1 MVVHDLDHAP
11 LGQRQHHGA
20 GRQQRNQLQNHR
32 GRHRPRTAKRQWPQ
46 RPDFLPGEVGM
57 SDLNSRSDSDTKG
70 TEDTEATG
78 PIRVPTTGRP
88 ERGHWPLIPHMI
100 RWFAVPI
107 ILAWVFVTVLVNVIV
122 PRLEVV
128 GEQHSAPMAPV
139 DAPSMKAMMRLGHNF
154 HEFDSNSTV
163 MIVLEGQQ
171 PLGDDAHRYY
181 DNVIRQLRQDP
192 KHIQHIQDF
201 WGDRLTAAGAQSAD
215 AKGAYVMLNL
225 AGNQGTTLANESV
238 DVVRKVIERNQPPP
252 GVKAYVTGPA
262 ALSDDM
268 HIIGNASLA
277 KITLFT
283 LGAIAIMLLL
293 VYRSIVT
300 TLVQLFMTG
309 IALACSRGVI
319 AVLAYHDAF
328 GLTTFAANI
337 LTMLAIAAG
346 TDYGIFL
353 VGRYQEARAAGEDR
367 ETAYYT
373 TFRSVAPVVL
383 GSGLT
388 IAGATYCLSFARLP
402 WFNTM
407 GAPVAIGML
416 VVVLA
421 GLTLGPAVIFV
432 GSKFGLFERKRAVR
446 GRLWRRVGTAVVRW
460 PAPILA
466 VSAAIVLVGMVALPS
481 YHTSYN
487 DRYYLPTSAPSNQG
501 QAAADRHF
509 SQARMNPDMLMIEA
523 DHDMRNTADM
533 LVLDKVAKN
542 VIRVVGIAMVQDITR
557 PLGIPI
563 QHSSIPFQNSMQ
575 GQTTMQND
583 PFQQNNMANMRKMAD
598 DMEFMADN
606 MQRMYDVMSQ
616 IVATTHQTALDTTQ
630 LNADITDVRD
640 HIADFDDFWRPI
652 RNYFYW
658 EPHCYDI
665 PMCWSLKSLFD
676 TIDGVDIL
684 TDDTG
689 RLTGDVQHLDT
700 LMPQVLALF
709 PPMISTMR
717 STRAL
722 MLTTYTS
729 MSANINQQAALND
742 TAIVMGQS
750 FDTAQNDAF
759 FYLPPEAFQNPEFQR
774 GLAMFLSPDGKSA
787 RYFITH
793 QEDPMTPAGIA
804 RVDAERTAAQEGLKQ
819 SSLADAKVYLG
830 GTAATFKDMHDGAKY
845 DLMIAVV
852 SALTLIFMIMLLLT
866 RSLVAALVIVGTAAS
881 SIAASFG
888 LSVLIWQDIFGIK
901 IHWLVMLMSVII
913 LLAVGSDY
921 NLLLVSRFKEEIHA
935 GLKTGIIRSMAGTG
949 GVVTAAGLVFAA
961 TMFSILGSELLVL
974 GQMGTT
980 ICIGLLLDTLI
991 VRTLLTPSIAT
1002 LLGRWFWW
1010 PQVVHPRGDNALRAQ
1025 RA

>member
-1 MVVHDLDHAP
+1 M
-11 LGQRQHHGA
+11 
-20 GRQQRNQLQNHR
+20 
-32 GRHRPRTAKRQWPQ
+32 T
-46 RPDFLPGEVGM
+46 
-57 SDLNSRSDSDTKG
+57 
-70 TEDTEATG
+70 
-78 PIRVPTTGRP
+78 
-88 ERGHWPLIPHMI
+88 
-100 RWFAVPI
+100 
-107 ILAWVFVTVLVNVIV
+107 
-122 PRLEVV
+122 
-128 GEQHSAPMAPV
+128 PV
-139 DAPSMKAMMRLGHNF
+139 DAPSMKAMMLLGHNF
-154 HEFDSNSTV
+154 REFDSNSTV

-181 DNVIRQLRQDP
+181 DNLIRQLRQDP

-225 AGNQGTTLANESV
+225 AGNQGTTLANDSV
-238 DVVRKVIERNQPPP
+238 EAVRKVIGRNQPPP

-268 HIIGNASLA
+268 HVIGNASLA

-283 LGAIAIMLLL
+283 LAAIAIMLLL

-300 TLVQLFMTG
+300 TLIQLFMTG

-319 AVLAYHDAF
+319 AVLAYHNAF

-353 VGRYQEARAAGEDR
+353 VGRYQEARQAGEDR

-407 GAPVAIGML
+407 GGPVAIGML

-432 GSKFGLFERKRAVR
+432 GSKFGLFEKKRAVR

-466 VSAAIVLVGMVALPS
+466 VSAAIVLIGMIALPS
-481 YHTSYN
+481 YVTSYN
-487 DRYYLPTSAPSNQG
+487 DRYYLPTSAPSNLGYQ
-501 QAAADRHF
+501 AADRHF
-509 SQARMNPDMLMIEA
+509 SQARMNPDMLMVEA
-523 DHDMRNTADM
+523 DHDMRNPADM

-542 VIRVVGIAMVQDITR
+542 VIRTVGIAMIQDITR

-575 GQTTMQND
+575 SQTTMQN
-583 PFQQNNMANMRKMAD
+583 MAFLKDRMADILKMAD
-598 DMEFMADN
+598 ELQVQIDYTQRLYEVTRDLSNAADDSA
-606 MQRMYDVMSQ
+606 R
-616 IVATTHQTALDTTQ
+616 TTAETSE
-630 LNADITDVRD
+630 ITDRLRD

-652 RNYFYW
+652 RSYFYW
-658 EPHCYDI
+658 EKHCYDI
-665 PMCWSLKSLFD
+665 PMCWSLRSLFD
-676 TIDGVDIL
+676 SLDGIDQLAEKFHIL
-684 TDDTG
+684 TADIQRTAAATHEMLVLIPTMIQTLKTTKG
-689 RLTGDVQHLDT
+689 ITLTLYQT
-700 LMPQVLALF
+700 F
-709 PPMISTMR
+709 
-717 STRAL
+717 
-722 MLTTYTS
+722 
-729 MSANINQQAALND
+729 SAMINQMEAMSD

-750 FDTAQNDAF
+750 FDNSKNDDF
-759 FYLPPEAFQNPEFQR
+759 FYLPPEAFDNPDFQT
-774 GLAMFLSPDGKSA
+774 GLRMFLSPDGKSA
-787 RYFITH
+787 RFFITH
-793 QEDPMTPAGIA
+793 QGDPMTPEGIS
-804 RVDAERTAAQEGLKQ
+804 RVAAERTAAQEGLKQ
-819 SSLADAKVYLG
+819 SSLSDAKVHLG
-830 GTAATFKDMHDGAKY
+830 GTAATFKDMHDGAKF

-866 RSLVAALVIVGTAAS
+866 RSVVAALVIVGTAAS

-888 LSVLIWQDIFGIK
+888 LSVLIWQDLFGIK
-901 IHWLVMLMSVII
+901 IHWIVMALSVII

-921 NLLLVSRFKEEIHA
+921 NLLLVSRFREEIHA

-949 GVVTAAGLVFAA
+949 GVVTAAGLVFAF
-961 TMFSILGSELLVL
+961 TMASMLGSDLRVL
-974 GQMGTT
+974 GQFGSTV
-980 ICIGLLLDTLI
+980 CIGLLLDTLI
-991 VRTLLTPSIAT
+991 VRTLLMPSIAT

-1010 PQVVHPRGDNALRAQ
+1010 PQVVHPRGDNARRMLRA
-1025 RA
+1025 

>member
-1 MVVHDLDHAP
+1 MTDTSSKSDLSTDDTSPINVARTEKSGHP
-11 LGQRQHHGA
+11 
-20 GRQQRNQLQNHR
+20 
-32 GRHRPRTAKRQWPQ
+32 HRP
-46 RPDFLPGEVGM
+46 V
-57 SDLNSRSDSDTKG
+57 
-70 TEDTEATG
+70 
-78 PIRVPTTGRP
+78 
-88 ERGHWPLIPHMI
+88 IPHAI
-100 RWFAVPI
+100 RLFAVPI
-107 ILAWVFVTVLVNVIV
+107 ILGWVFLTIVVNVAV

-128 GEQHSAPMAPV
+128 SEQHSAPMTPL

-154 HEFDSNSTV
+154 KEFDSNSTV

-181 DNVIRQLRQDP
+181 DNLIRQLRQDP

-238 DVVRKVIERNQPPP
+238 EAVREVIDRNPAPP
-252 GVKAYVTGPA
+252 GVKAHVTGPA

-268 HIIGNASLA
+268 HLIGNASLA

-283 LGAIAIMLLL
+283 LGAIAVMLLL

-309 IALACSRGVI
+309 IALASSRGIV
-319 AVLAYHDAF
+319 AVLGYNNVF

-353 VGRYQEARAAGEDR
+353 VGRYQEARQAGEDR

-373 TFRSVAPVVL
+373 TFRGVAPVVL

-421 GLTLGPAVIFV
+421 GLTLGPAVVFV
-432 GSKFGLFERKRAVR
+432 GSKFGLFERKRAAK
-446 GRLWRRVGTAVVRW
+446 GKLWRKVGTAVVRW

-466 VSAAIVLVGMVALPS
+466 VSAAIVLIGMIALPG
-481 YHTSYN
+481 YVTSYN
-487 DRYYLPTSAPSNQG
+487 DRYYLPTSAPSNVG

-509 SQARMNPDMLMIEA
+509 SQARMNPDMLMVEA
-523 DHDMRNTADM
+523 DHDMRNPADM

-542 VIRVVGIAMVQDITR
+542 VIRVVGIAMIQDITR

-575 GQTTMQND
+575 SQTTMQN
-583 PFQQNNMANMRKMAD
+583 MAFLRDRMNDILKMAD
-598 DMEFMADN
+598 EMQFMIET
-606 MQRMYDVMSQ
+606 MQRMHQVTQDLSR
-616 IVATTHQTALDTTQ
+616 AADDSARTTAETA
-630 LNADITDVRD
+630 AITDELRN

-652 RNYFYW
+652 RSYFYW
-658 EPHCYDI
+658 EKHCFDI
-665 PMCWSLKSLFD
+665 PMCWSFRSLFD
-676 TIDGVDIL
+676 SLDGFDQLAEKFHDLTADIQRTASATHEML
-684 TDDTG
+684 T
-689 RLTGDVQHLDT
+689 LI
-700 LMPQVLALF
+700 
-709 PPMISTMR
+709 PPMIATMQ
-717 STRAL
+717 TTKAL
-722 MLTTYTS
+722 TLTMHATFLAMLNQMES
-729 MSANINQQAALND
+729 MSD

-750 FDTAQNDAF
+750 FDASKNDDL
-759 FYLPPEAFQNPEFQR
+759 FYLPPEAFDNPDFQT
-774 GLAMFLSPDGKSA
+774 GLRMFLSPDGKSA
-787 RYFITH
+787 RFFITH
-793 QEDPMTPAGIA
+793 QGDPMTPEGIS

-819 SSLADAKVYLG
+819 SSLSDAKVHLG

-866 RSLVAALVIVGTAAS
+866 RSVVAALVIVGTAAS

-888 LSVLIWQDIFGIK
+888 LSVLIWQDLFGIK
-901 IHWLVMLMSVII
+901 IHWIVMALSVII

-949 GVVTAAGLVFAA
+949 GVVTAAGLVFAF
-961 TMFSILGSELLVL
+961 TMASMLGSELRVL
-974 GQMGTT
+974 GQFGSTV
-980 ICIGLLLDTLI
+980 CIGLLLDTLI
-991 VRTLLTPSIAT
+991 VRTLLMPSIAT

-1010 PQVVHPRGDNALRAQ
+1010 PQVVHPRGDNARRA
-1025 RA
+1025 

>member
-1 MVVHDLDHAP
+1 
-11 LGQRQHHGA
+11 
-20 GRQQRNQLQNHR
+20 
-32 GRHRPRTAKRQWPQ
+32 
-46 RPDFLPGEVGM
+46 M
-57 SDLNSRSDSDTKG
+57 SELNSKG
-70 TEDTEATG
+70 QVDTETTG
-78 PIRVPTTGRP
+78 PIRAQRPGRP

-432 GSKFGLFERKRAVR
+432 GSKFGLFERKRAAR

-466 VSAAIVLVGMVALPS
+466 VSAAIVLAGMVALPS
-481 YHTSYN
+481 YITSYN
-487 DRYYLPTSAPSNQG
+487 DRYYLPTSAPSNLGYQ
-501 QAAADRHF
+501 AADRHF
-509 SQARMNPDMLMIEA
+509 SQARMNPDMLMVEA
-523 DHDMRNTADM
+523 DHDMRNPADM

-542 VIRVVGIAMVQDITR
+542 VIRTVGIAMIQDITR

-563 QHSSIPFQNSMQ
+563 QHSSIPFQNSIQ
-575 GQTTMQND
+575 SQTTMQN
-583 PFQQNNMANMRKMAD
+583 MAFLKDRIGDILKLADQLQVNIDVTERQYAITQDLSKAAD
-598 DMEFMADN
+598 DSARN
-606 MQRMYDVMSQ
+606 
-616 IVATTHQTALDTTQ
+616 TAETS
-630 LNADITDVRD
+630 AITDELRD
-640 HIADFDDFWRPI
+640 HLADFDDFWRPV
-652 RNYFYW
+652 RTYFYW
-658 EPHCYDI
+658 EKHCYDI
-665 PMCWSLKSLFD
+665 PMCFSLRSLFD
-676 TIDGVDIL
+676 SLDGIDQLADKFHELTADIAH
-684 TDDTG
+684 TASAT
-689 RLTGDVQHLDT
+689 HE
-700 LMPQVLALF
+700 LMTLF
-709 PPMISTMR
+709 PTLIGTLKATKGITLTLYQTFS
-717 STRAL
+717 AL
-722 MLTTYTS
+722 
-729 MSANINQQAALND
+729 INQLEAMSN
-742 TAIVMGQS
+742 TAVVMGQS
-750 FDTAQNDAF
+750 FDASKNDDF
-759 FYLPPEAFQNPEFQR
+759 FYLPPEAFDNPDFQT
-774 GLAMFLSPDGKSA
+774 GLRMFLSPDGKSA
-787 RYFITH
+787 RFFITH
-793 QEDPMTPAGIA
+793 QADPMTPEGIS
-804 RVDAERTAAQEGLKQ
+804 RVAAERTAAQEGLKM

-830 GTAATFKDMHDGAKY
+830 GTAATYKDMHDGAKY

-866 RSLVAALVIVGTAAS
+866 RSVVAALVIVGTAAS

-888 LSVLIWQDIFGIK
+888 LSVLIWQDLFGIK
-901 IHWLVMLMSVII
+901 IHWIVMALSVII

-921 NLLLVSRFKEEIHA
+921 NLLLVSRFREEIHG

-949 GVVTAAGLVFAA
+949 GVVTAAGLVFAF
-961 TMFSILGSELLVL
+961 TMASMLGSDLRVL
-974 GQMGTT
+974 GQFGSTV
-980 ICIGLLLDTLI
+980 CIGLLLDTLI
-991 VRTLLTPSIAT
+991 VRTLLMPSIAV

>member
-1 MVVHDLDHAP
+1 
-11 LGQRQHHGA
+11 
-20 GRQQRNQLQNHR
+20 
-32 GRHRPRTAKRQWPQ
+32 
-46 RPDFLPGEVGM
+46 M
-57 SDLNSRSDSDTKG
+57 SDLNSTSHSGIKGADDS
-70 TEDTEATG
+70 EATG
-78 PIRVPTTGRP
+78 PIKVQESGRP

-107 ILAWVFVTVLVNVIV
+107 ILAWVFFTVLVNVIV

-128 GEQHSAPMAPV
+128 SEQHSAPMTPL

-154 HEFDSNSTV
+154 REFDSNSTV

-181 DNVIRQLRQDP
+181 DNLIRQLRQDST
-192 KHIQHIQDF
+192 HIQHIQDF

-225 AGNQGTTLANESV
+225 AGNQGTTLANDSV
-238 DVVRKVIERNQPPP
+238 DAVRTVIERNQPPP

-309 IALACSRGVI
+309 IALASSRGVV
-319 AVLAYHDAF
+319 AVLGYHNVF

-353 VGRYQEARAAGEDR
+353 IGRYQEALRAGEDR
-367 ETAYYT
+367 ITAYYT
-373 TFRSVAPVVL
+373 TFRGVAPVVL

-421 GLTLGPAVIFV
+421 GLTLGPAVV
-432 GSKFGLFERKRAVR
+432 VAGSRFHLFESKRAAR
-446 GRLWRRVGTAVVRW
+446 QGRLWRRMGTAVVRW

-466 VSAAIVLVGMVALPS
+466 VSGAIVLVGMVALPGFK
-481 YHTSYN
+481 TSYN
-487 DRYYLPTSAPSNQG
+487 DRYYLPTSAPSNVG

-523 DHDMRNTADM
+523 DHDMRNPADM
-533 LVLDKVAKN
+533 LVLDRVAKN
-542 VIRVVGIAMVQDITR
+542 VMRTVGIAMIQDITR

-575 GQTTMQND
+575 SQTTMQN
-583 PFQQNNMANMRKMAD
+583 MAFLKDRMAD
-598 DMEFMADN
+598 ILRMADEL
-606 MQRMYDVMSQ
+606 QAQ
-616 IVATTHQTALDTTQ
+616 IDTTQ
-630 LNADITDVRD
+630 RQYEVSLDLANAADDSARTTAVTSQITDTLRD
-640 HIADFDDFWRPI
+640 HIADFDDTFRPL
-652 RNYFYW
+652 RSYLYW
-658 EPHCYDI
+658 ERHCYDI
-665 PMCWSLKSLFD
+665 PVCVGLRSLFD
-676 TIDGVDIL
+676 TFDGFDQLAEQFHYLTTDI
-684 TDDTG
+684 
-689 RLTGDVQHLDT
+689 QHTANATHDLN
-700 LMPQVLALF
+700 ALF
-709 PPMISTMR
+709 PTLIATLKTTKGITLTLYQTFRAMIDQME
-717 STRAL
+717 A
-722 MLTTYTS
+722 
-729 MSANINQQAALND
+729 MSN

-750 FDTAQNDAF
+750 FDTSKNDDF
-759 FYLPPEAFQNPEFQR
+759 FYLPPEAFDNPDFQT
-774 GLAMFLSPDGKSA
+774 GLRMFLSPDGKSA
-787 RYFITH
+787 RFFITH
-793 QEDPMTPAGIA
+793 QGDPMTPEGIS
-804 RVDAERTAAQEGLKQ
+804 RVDSERTAAQEGLKQ
-819 SSLADAKVYLG
+819 SSLSDAKVYLG
-830 GTAATFKDMHDGAKY
+830 GTAATFKDMADGEKY

-866 RSLVAALVIVGTAAS
+866 RSAVAALVIVGTAAS

-888 LSVLIWQDIFGIK
+888 LSVLIWQDLFGIK
-901 IHWLVMLMSVII
+901 IHWIVAALSVII

-949 GVVTAAGLVFAA
+949 GVVTAAGLVFAF
-961 TMFSILGSELLVL
+961 TMASMLGSDLRVL
-974 GQMGTT
+974 GQFGSTV
-980 ICIGLLLDTLI
+980 CIGLLLDTLI
-991 VRTLLTPSIAT
+991 VRTLLMPSIAT

-1010 PQVVHPRGDNALRAQ
+1010 PQVVHPRGDNARRAVS
-1025 RA
+1025 A

>member
-1 MVVHDLDHAP
+1 
-11 LGQRQHHGA
+11 
-20 GRQQRNQLQNHR
+20 
-32 GRHRPRTAKRQWPQ
+32 
-46 RPDFLPGEVGM
+46 M
-57 SDLNSRSDSDTKG
+57 SDLNSKSHVG
-70 TEDTEATG
+70 TEDSEATG
-78 PIRVPTTGRP
+78 PIGIQSLSKA
-88 ERGHWPLIPHMI
+88 ERGHRPLLPHAI
-100 RWFAVPI
+100 RIFAVPI

-128 GEQHSAPMAPV
+128 GEAHSAPMAPL
-139 DAPSMKAMMRLGHNF
+139 DAPSMKAMMLLGHNF

-181 DNVIRQLRQDP
+181 DNVVRQLRADS

-225 AGNQGTTLANESV
+225 AGNQGTTQANNSV
-238 DVVRKVIERNQPPP
+238 DAVRKVIERNQPPP

-283 LGAIAIMLLL
+283 LAAIAIMLLL

-300 TLVQLFMTG
+300 TLVQLFMTFV
-309 IALACSRGVI
+309 ALACARGVV
-319 AVLAYHDAF
+319 AVLAYHNAF

-353 VGRYQEARAAGEDR
+353 VGRYQEALRAGEDR

-373 TFRSVAPVVL
+373 TFRGVAPVVL

-407 GAPVAIGML
+407 GGPVAIGML

-421 GLTLGPAVIFV
+421 GLTLGPAVVFV
-432 GSKFGLFERKRAVR
+432 GSRFHLFESKRAARR

-460 PAPILA
+460 PLPILA
-466 VSAAIVLVGMVALPS
+466 ISAAVVLVGMVALPS
-481 YHTSYN
+481 YVTSYN
-487 DRYYLPTSAPSNQG
+487 DRYYLPTSAPSNLG

-542 VIRVVGIAMVQDITR
+542 VIRTVGIAMIQDITR

-575 GQTTMQND
+575 SQTTMQN
-583 PFQQNNMANMRKMAD
+583 MAFLKERIADIQKLADQLQVNIDVTERQYAVTQELSRAAD
-598 DMEFMADN
+598 DSARATAET
-606 MQRMYDVMSQ
+606 SQ
-616 IVATTHQTALDTTQ
+616 I
-630 LNADITDVRD
+630 TDELRD
-640 HIADFDDFWRPI
+640 HLADFDDYWRPI
-652 RNYFYW
+652 RSYFYW
-658 EPHCYDI
+658 EKHCYDI
-665 PMCWSLKSLFD
+665 PMCFSLRSLFD
-676 TIDGVDIL
+676 SLDGIDELADKFHELTADIQRTAVATHEL
-684 TDDTG
+684 S
-689 RLTGDVQHLDT
+689 
-700 LMPQVLALF
+700 ALF
-709 PPMISTMR
+709 PTLIATLKATKGITLTLYQTFS
-717 STRAL
+717 AL
-722 MLTTYTS
+722 
-729 MSANINQQAALND
+729 INQMEAMSN

-750 FDTAQNDAF
+750 FDASKNDDF
-759 FYLPPEAFQNPEFQR
+759 FYLAPEAFDNPDFQT
-774 GLAMFLSPDGKSA
+774 GLRMFLSPDGKSA
-787 RYFITH
+787 RFFITH
-793 QEDPMTPAGIA
+793 QADPMTPEGIS
-804 RVDAERTAAQEGLKQ
+804 RVAAERTAAQEGLKM
-819 SSLADAKVYLG
+819 SSLSDAKVYLG

-866 RSLVAALVIVGTAAS
+866 RSVVAALVIVGTAAS

-888 LSVLIWQDIFGIK
+888 LSVLIWQDLFGIK
-901 IHWLVMLMSVII
+901 IQWVVMLMSVII

-949 GVVTAAGLVFAA
+949 GVVTAAGLVFAF
-961 TMFSILGSELLVL
+961 TMASMLGSELRVL
-974 GQMGTT
+974 GQFGSTV
-980 ICIGLLLDTLI
+980 CIGLLLDTLI
-991 VRTLLTPSIAT
+991 VRTLLMPSIAV
-1002 LLGRWFWW
+1002 LLGRWFWS
-1010 PQVVHPRGDNALRAQ
+1010 PQVVHPRGDNALRLR

>member
-1 MVVHDLDHAP
+1 MTDI
-11 LGQRQHHGA
+11 
-20 GRQQRNQLQNHR
+20 
-32 GRHRPRTAKRQWPQ
+32 
-46 RPDFLPGEVGM
+46 
-57 SDLNSRSDSDTKG
+57 NSKSRLSA
-70 TEDTEATG
+70 EDADDTG
-78 PIRVPTTGRP
+78 PIVTQSTKRAD
-88 ERGHWPLIPHMI
+88 RGHRPVIPHMI

-107 ILAWVFVTVLVNVIV
+107 ILGWVFITVLVNVVV
-122 PRLEVV
+122 PTLEVV
-128 GEQHSAPMAPV
+128 GEQHSAPMAPL
-139 DAPSMKAMMRLGHNF
+139 DAPSMKAMMRLGSNF
-154 HEFDSNSTV
+154 HEFDSNATV

-171 PLGDDAHRYY
+171 ALGDDAHRYY
-181 DNVIRQLRQDP
+181 DNVIRELRQDP
-192 KHIQHIQDF
+192 MHIQHIQDF

-225 AGNQGTTLANESV
+225 AGNQGTTLANDSV
-238 DVVRKVIERNQPPP
+238 EAVRKVLERNHPPS

-300 TLVQLFMTG
+300 TLIQLFMTFV
-309 IALACSRGVI
+309 ALACSRGVV
-319 AVLAYHDAF
+319 AVLAYNNAF

-353 VGRYQEARAAGEDR
+353 VGRYQEARQAGEDR

-373 TFRSVAPVVL
+373 TFRGVAPVVL

-432 GSKFGLFERKRAVR
+432 GSKFGLFERKRAAR
-446 GRLWRRVGTAVVRW
+446 GHQLWRRVGTAVVRW
-460 PAPILA
+460 PLPILA
-466 VSAAIVLVGMVALPS
+466 VSSAIVLIGMIALPS
-481 YHTSYN
+481 YVTSYN
-487 DRYYLPTSAPSNQG
+487 DRYYLPTSAPSNGG

-509 SQARMNPDMLMIEA
+509 SQARMNPDMLMVEA
-523 DHDMRNTADM
+523 DHDMRNPADM

-542 VIRVVGIAMVQDITR
+542 VIRVVGIAMIQDITR

-575 GQTTMQND
+575 SQTTMQN
-583 PFQQNNMANMRKMAD
+583 MAFLKDRMAD
-598 DMEFMADN
+598 ILRMADLL
-606 MQRMYDVMSQ
+606 QDQVDYTERLYAVTKDLS
-616 IVATTHQTALDTTQ
+616 AAADDSARTTAETSE
-630 LNADITDVRD
+630 ITDELRN
-640 HIADFDDFWRPI
+640 HLADFDDFFRPI
-652 RNYFYW
+652 RSMFYW
-658 EPHCYDI
+658 ERHCYDV
-665 PMCWSLKSLFD
+665 PLCWSVHSLFD
-676 TIDGVDIL
+676 SLDGIDQLAEKFHVLTADI
-684 TDDTG
+684 G
-689 RLTGDVQHLDT
+689 RTASATHE
-700 LMPQVLALF
+700 MLALI
-709 PPMISTMR
+709 PTMIATLK
-717 STRAL
+717 TTKAIT
-722 MLTTYTS
+722 LTLYQTF
-729 MSANINQQAALND
+729 SAMINQMEAMSD
-742 TAIVMGQS
+742 TAIAMGQS
-750 FDTAQNDAF
+750 FDASKNDDL
-759 FYLPPEAFQNPEFQR
+759 FYLPPEAFDNPDFQT
-774 GLAMFLSPDGKSA
+774 GLRMFLSPDGKSA
-787 RYFITH
+787 RFFITH
-793 QEDPMTPAGIA
+793 QGDPMTPDGIS
-804 RVDAERTAAQEGLKQ
+804 RVDAERTAAQEGLKM
-819 SSLADAKVYLG
+819 SSLSDAKVFLG

-866 RSLVAALVIVGTAAS
+866 RSVVAALVIVGTAAS

-888 LSVLIWQDIFGIK
+888 LSVLIWQDLFGIK
-901 IHWLVMLMSVII
+901 IHWIVMALSVII

-949 GVVTAAGLVFAA
+949 GVVTAAGLVFAF
-961 TMFSILGSELLVL
+961 TMASMLGSELRVL
-974 GQMGTT
+974 GQFGSTV
-980 ICIGLLLDTLI
+980 CIGLLLDTLI
-991 VRTLLTPSIAT
+991 VRTLLMPSIAT

-1010 PQVVHPRGDNALRAQ
+1010 PQVVHPRGADNVRRSVKPASLSASTP
-1025 RA
+1025 A

>member
-1 MVVHDLDHAP
+1 
-11 LGQRQHHGA
+11 
-20 GRQQRNQLQNHR
+20 
-32 GRHRPRTAKRQWPQ
+32 
-46 RPDFLPGEVGM
+46 M
-57 SDLNSRSDSDTKG
+57 SELNSKG
-70 TEDTEATG
+70 HLGAEDTETTG
-78 PIRVPTTGRP
+78 PIGAQRPGRP

-432 GSKFGLFERKRAVR
+432 GSKFGLFERKRAAR

-466 VSAAIVLVGMVALPS
+466 VSAAIVLAGMVALPS
-481 YHTSYN
+481 YITSYN
-487 DRYYLPTSAPSNQG
+487 DRYYLPTSAPSNLGYQ
-501 QAAADRHF
+501 AADRHF
-509 SQARMNPDMLMIEA
+509 SQARMNPDMLMVEA
-523 DHDMRNTADM
+523 DHDMRNPADM

-542 VIRVVGIAMVQDITR
+542 VIRTVGIAMIQDITR

-563 QHSSIPFQNSMQ
+563 QHSSIPFQNSIQ
-575 GQTTMQND
+575 SQTTMQN
-583 PFQQNNMANMRKMAD
+583 MAFLKDRIGDILKLADQLQVNIDVTERQYAITQDLSKAAD
-598 DMEFMADN
+598 DSARN
-606 MQRMYDVMSQ
+606 
-616 IVATTHQTALDTTQ
+616 TAETS
-630 LNADITDVRD
+630 AITDELRD
-640 HIADFDDFWRPI
+640 HLADFDDFWRPV
-652 RNYFYW
+652 RTYFYW
-658 EPHCYDI
+658 EKHCYDI
-665 PMCWSLKSLFD
+665 PMCFSLRSLFD
-676 TIDGVDIL
+676 SLDGIDQLADKFHELTADIAH
-684 TDDTG
+684 TASAT
-689 RLTGDVQHLDT
+689 HE
-700 LMPQVLALF
+700 LMTLF
-709 PPMISTMR
+709 PTLIGTLKA
-717 STRAL
+717 TKGIT
-722 MLTTYTS
+722 LTLYQTF
-729 MSANINQQAALND
+729 SAMINQMEAMSN

-750 FDTAQNDAF
+750 FDNSKNDDF
-759 FYLPPEAFQNPEFQR
+759 FYLPPEAFDNPDFQT
-774 GLAMFLSPDGKSA
+774 GLRMFLSPDGKSA
-787 RYFITH
+787 RFFITH
-793 QEDPMTPAGIA
+793 QGDPMTPEGIS
-804 RVDAERTAAQEGLKQ
+804 RVAAERTAAQEGLKM
-819 SSLADAKVYLG
+819 SSLSDAKVHLG

-866 RSLVAALVIVGTAAS
+866 RSVVAALVIVGTAAS

-888 LSVLIWQDIFGIK
+888 LSVLIWQDLFGIK
-901 IHWLVMLMSVII
+901 IHWIVMALSVII

-921 NLLLVSRFKEEIHA
+921 NLLLVSRFREEIHG

-949 GVVTAAGLVFAA
+949 GVVTAAGLVFAF
-961 TMFSILGSELLVL
+961 TMASMLGSDLRVL
-974 GQMGTT
+974 GQFGSTV
-980 ICIGLLLDTLI
+980 CIGLLLDTLI
-991 VRTLLTPSIAT
+991 VRTLLMPSIAV